1 MDKKSKALPYV
12 AASITVLLWA
22 SVFPAV
28 RYTVMYYSPEALMV
42 FRFLVAS
49 TVLGGY
55 CLIKKVELPKKED
68 MSLFLISGV
77 VGFFA
82 YMWVFNAGVGL
93 VLSGVGSFIIS
104 SSPVLTLLL
113 SIVFL
118 KEKTTLPIWLGVGVS
133 FVGMVIIGATQVTEM
148 ELNFGVLLLL
158 LAALLLSVY
167 FILQRRIL
175 QKYNAMQ
182 ATAYPLIF
190 GTMPML
196 VFAPRLVSEFSI
208 SFVSANIT
216 VLYLGVFP
224 AVLAYLFWIY
234 ALSKAEKTIYVTNFM
249 YLVPFLAAL
258 MAFLWLGE
266 EMPMLA
272 FVGGF
277 IVIAGMLIINVTK
290 NRKF

>member
-1 MDKKSKALPYV
+1 MNKKSKALPYI
-12 AASITVLLWA
+12 AASMTILLWA

-28 RYTVMYYSPEALMV
+28 RYVMVHYSPEALML
-42 FRFLVAS
+42 FRFIIAS
-49 TVLGGY
+49 VVLGGY
-55 CLIKKVELPKKED
+55 CLIKKVPLPQKAD
-68 MSLFLISGV
+68 APIFVWAGII
-77 VGFFA
+77 GFFA
-82 YMWVFNAGVGL
+82 YMWVFNAGAGM

-104 SSPVLTLLL
+104 SSPVFTLLL

-118 KEKTTLPIWLGVGVS
+118 KERTTLPIWLGVGIS
-133 FVGMVIIGATQVTEM
+133 FVGMIIIGATQVTEM
-148 ELNFGVLLLL
+148 ELNLGVVLLLL
-158 LAALLLSVY
+158 ASILLSVY

-175 QKYNAMQ
+175 QKYTAMQ
-182 ATAYPLIF
+182 ATAYPLII
-190 GTMPML
+190 GTIPM
-196 VFAPRLVSEFSI
+196 FIFTPRLAYEFSI
-208 SFVSANIT
+208 ELISVNAT

-224 AVLAYLFWIY
+224 AALAYLFWIY

-277 IVIAGMLIINVTK
+277 IVIAGMIIINITK
-290 NRKF
+290 SKRA